1 MRKIFVFLEAT
12 LAVVLLLSFFGCQR
26 ECPLCGGIR
35 GTGTVTYV
43 PLEGGFFG
51 IVADNGKRYEPV
63 NLPEDFREDGL
74 RVAFVAE
81 PFEGMSSHM
90 WGELI
95 RLVRIE
101 KLPF

>member
-1 MRKIFVFLEAT
+1 MRRVLVAFEVA
-12 LAVVLLLSFFGCQR
+12 LAVVLLLGFFGCQK

-35 GTGTVTYV
+35 GTGRVMYV

-51 IVADNGKRYEPV
+51 IVADSGKRYEPV
-63 NLPEDFREDGL
+63 NLPEDFRKDGL

-81 PFEGMSSHM
+81 PFEGVSSHM

-101 KLPF
+101 ELPF